1 MKFID
6 NGKGELIMTFEWND
20 DASDRLNPP
29 EYPLDFEELTH
40 SQICETLTCPIILW
54 EALSVEGVADPY
66 PGGKGFY
73 EQRQN
78 AIQHERIEDAI
89 VLAVAARDFET
100 LGEIVFDQVTE
111 YAIGIIEK
119 RS

>member
-29 EYPLDFEELTH
+29 EYPLIVETITH
-40 SQICETLTCPIILW
+40 SQICDTLIDHDILW
-54 EALSVEGVADPY
+54 EAFSVNGVADPY
-66 PGGKGFY
+66 PSGGGFY
-73 EQRQN
+73 ERRQN
-78 AIQHERIEDAI
+78 VLQTERIADAI
-89 VLAVAARDFET
+89 LLAVANTDFET

-111 YAIGIIEK
+111 YAIGIIEG